1 MRGLKFDSN
10 AWDDY
15 LYWQTHDKTLVKRIN
30 ALIKEVLREPFTGT
44 GKPEALRHDLAGW
57 WSRRI
62 SAEHRMVYCVTDGTA
77 GGVVEIAALRYH
89 Y

>member
-1 MRGLKFDSN
+1 MRALKFDQN

-15 LYWQTHDKTLVKRIN
+15 LYWQTHDKAMVKRAN
-30 ALIKEVLREPFTGT
+30 ALIKEVLRQPYTGT
-44 GKPEALRHDLAGW
+44 GKPEALKHDLAGW
-57 WSRRI
+57 WSRRL
-62 SAEHRMVYCVTDGTA
+62 STEHRMVYRVVDDAA